1 MSRACVTEGR
11 RSLWTTST
19 ASQSPFVTTQLIVAV
34 GDADAIMRS
43 LPFPVAATFD
53 HEVPSEHG
61 TPFSPA
67 SDIPIDPALAGPL
80 PIDPAIMGD
89 EAVQLNVLEQG
100 PPVHIPEDF
109 IPPHPRH
116 YSQEPSQYDQGP
128 RGDPFAPQPAPYLHI
143 QEEVIPPPTKPPK
156 RKRKPRREPEC
167 GFCQGDD
174 KKNKEAEPEAMVT
187 CEECGRSGHPSCL
200 QLGAIADTIRS
211 YPWKCIECKTCE
223 ICQEKGDDE
232 RILLCDFCD
241 RGWHMD
247 CMQPPLEEMPPG
259 TWHCPMC
266 PPSFLPLESEVASIT
281 NSDPQ
286 DGDEATAEPEVDVEV
301 DDGDDDS
308 SEDSSDSESESDG
321 TNTVQAPTPR
331 QRPSQ
336 RIKKPPKRRIEHS
349 TPRPLKRIRL
359 RSPAAHPLVVRLRIP
374 PKGKG
379 KEREEDPDRNI
390 FEDLLSPA
398 HRDMSKTEITDF
410 DRARFDKSCLA
421 AEHHQ
426 LTQPDPPIAGPS
438 SRPLR
443 SHALQHITI
452 PSSIPA
458 RSPVPSTP
466 GAIPHTP
473 STIPATPSGFPA
485 PPSTLRIRTIRFG
498 KYDIHPWYDAPFP
511 EEFSNIPDGRLWF
524 CEFCLKYMRS
534 GFAFGRHNMKCK
546 TRHPPGDEIYRDGA
560 MSIFEVDGRKNK
572 IYCQNLC
579 LLSKMFLDHKSLFYD
594 VEPFLFY
601 VITETDDMG
610 ARFVGYFSKEKCSP
624 KDYNVSCIMALPV
637 RQRQGWGNFL
647 IDFSYL
653 LSKKEQRAGSPEKPL
668 SGLGQLGYKNY
679 WTLALMRYLHTSPDN
694 PTLEAISKGTSM
706 TIEDIYNTL
715 HDQGM
720 ISVQSATP
728 PMRPTP
734 GQAIKFPRGRKNGI
748 ARRHLQRQS
757 TLNKEEEAGSK
768 ANTPFVPPTRYQIIW
783 DPEKVQHYLEAWEK
797 KGYMKLK
804 PERLKWT
811 PFVLARAKAGG
822 EVLQVEL
829 GAGMGALNGV
839 AETPISVTEQVDK
852 QTPAPGPAEP
862 SVSVSEAAPTETHY
876 VSDTPAAR
884 LFDDLIAKNPETP
897 VPKKQLR
904 SRVKGGEVPRSV
916 FSRTQSSRNTI
927 TRTALQRHTR
937 SVSARPITG
946 IDGAVNGTAP
956 QTDEL
961 AEQSSPDI
969 PAKRRRGRARIKPP
983 DDALSAVS
991 ESGRMTASPSPSR
1004 PLTRVKRRRIESPE
1018 SETPS
1023 EHVED
1028 HAEPPGGPT
1037 HSNGHINPVSEVGQE
1052 DVPHHSS
1059 GSSGSVNNGAQSLR
1073 VETTSS
1079 MSELDT
1085 QSSLAQSQP
1094 PDDEIKS
1101 EEADTP
1107 LTGIT
1112 SRHSVPSDDTLFVVE
1127 TAHGIGTKD
1136 SGGSEIIRAV
1146 HSPTSQTTGRE
1157 SAGQDSVPSCSAPAL
1172 TDLDQYSDL
1181 DAEGELAH
1189 GDLLCDRL
1197 FGDDFRTKQPAF
1209 SQAEPQHTHERFT
1222 PVHCGSQLGLWKLTN
1237 VNSNAYTRGSDP
1249 SMAFGHLQ
1257 RDPNLQTNVSNVSS
1271 LNQALGSHLNPTISG
1286 RPQFHDG
1293 GAYRLSDSP
1302 PTILDSNGAPRS
1314 AQPIPGSSHTSP
1326 IHEFSVLPT
1335 NETQTTSVPKRKQT
1349 DGLAPSGSSQ
1359 SGKRRREGD
1368 DMGDPFDTDAAHGS
1382 KHWTDDEKTKLFN
1395 WLMGSGEDNHWN
1407 ALRATKNSCL
1417 RECAIEVFGGKKTYQ
1432 ALKGCYERNFNLF
1445 KQIYAFESFHVQL
1458 GNSPVSF
1465 TTETDRLREYE
1476 RRLQIARKGGCDV
1489 GNVGAKTI
1497 DHWHRSG
1504 WYTLFHRRWNGDPA
1518 TTRPAN
1524 RQNNVPGAT
1533 NSHGGEDD
1541 DDDSLEV
1548 TEPIPILQP
1557 QIQPQSAPS
1566 HPRPQV
1572 QQVHSQARPP
1582 AFVFTSQPSIAN
1594 KINTNELPIQ
1604 EAGPSNTPLSRAVF
1618 PTVPSP
1624 SSDASV
1630 VNFALP
1636 QNMMAACLQLLQAQ
1650 VQHSKLKLEYLRRR
1664 EEREERDSNARKDAE
1679 RARLE
1684 REAAEWEHTKETA
1697 NVKHRAQLATDVLA
1711 NPVVDGSTDSDSE
1724 ERMDNKY
1731 YIVLDRERVR
1741 HCITDKL
1748 MLNHARS
1755 QELGSIRVP
1764 LIDLMVSFGFS
1775 VVGLSRPYYRI
1786 ITHESQSVCSQVS
1799 EVRWVIMPMM
1809 WDSLI
1814 CEAAFAV
1821 SRGNL
1826 YPGGDPD
1833 QKVSTL
1839 ILHYQPL
1846 PLSATMCFPPGPVS
1860 IPILTNT
1867 LCLVTFIAYIAWR
1880 NARRYTLK
1888 DICGPPS
1895 HSFWL
1900 GSEKVHRSAKQVGDL
1915 EFRWAREYGPTW
1927 MAKGCL
1933 GVFKENR
1940 CHRNNA
1946 PLHRGEYFDHRL
1958 SYLLAVDHQRHRKI
1972 MNPAFGAA
1980 QLRTFLPVFR
1990 RSAARLSQKW
2000 KDMIQLG
2007 EKSDGCTMNVS
2018 ETLSRMTLDVIGEV
2032 AFDYRFGV
2040 LNDNGVDNEL
2050 VQAFNNLFIDTMLY
2064 QSSWD
2069 IIFKSTWR
2077 FLPQAVLRYLKYL
2090 PYREYRRFATYLQTA
2105 IRTGRTIIN
2114 EKAAGTEKGGK
2125 DIISILAPCWSRVM
2139 ILLPHLSRG
2148 CLYELSKHP
2157 EDQQRIRDEI
2167 KAARANAEARGDNDL
2182 LPSDFNNMDF
2192 TNAVIKVCPPLVS
2205 DILFSSPF
2213 ISQEGLRL
2221 HPIVPTLIRE
2231 ADSDDVIPL
2240 SHPIKT
2246 RSGRIINQIPIS
2258 KGQGITASICTYNRL
2273 QSVWGEDADKW
2284 NPSRFLDDGT
2294 REKSS
2299 LGVFANLSCSP
2310 ENQSHVFQT
2319 KAAGLRACI
2328 GWRFAVLEMQAVL
2341 VELVENFEYRF
2352 PEGVEIIRL
2361 NAGLM
2366 APMVEGKM
2374 HEGVQMP
2381 LEVSVIA
2388 FLPNGGHRMVEGI
2401 SSKLV
2406 VESKV
2411 KTKAKTRYLKQKKS
2425 RRQIR
2430 KSAAP
2435 KQTNSAAQR
2444 RGETDEEDSND
2455 TESEDHAPR
2464 ERPSNGSRSKELK
2477 ETQEGGKDE
2486 RPKKKRRKS
2495 SLSYTEEGGDHMSEI
2510 EGVEVANEV
2519 DSRGPLPAA
2528 APRTSSKFPESHMSL
2543 PVFSL
2548 PTLPDAP
2555 PKSILALQGLDQA
2568 LVEAEVVNPSSR
2580 LPIIPKGDD
2589 ARTGLSERTR
2599 RRLIELG
2606 ITELFAGSSTT
2617 RRPLYTPFD
2626 LLQDVCVSAPT
2637 GSGKT
2642 LAYVLPIVEVMQV
2655 REIVEAIAKG
2665 RGLKI
2670 GTATGQHSFA
2680 HEQSQLVADM
2690 SAKLSGG
2697 SSKVDILICTPGR
2710 LIDHLNGTPNFS
2722 LQHLRFLVIDEA
2734 DRLLA
2739 QSFQDWLAQV
2749 LAATQ
2754 PSPRMV
2760 PETTET
2766 KTPAPLCDSLA
2777 PAFLRLHGEVD
2788 LHTDIDEKKDVSCQK
2803 LLFSATLTSDPGK
2816 LAALDLRNPKYFV
2829 VQGLSEESE
2838 IDGIPNIIAERF
2850 TMPEALKEHMI
2861 ICEAPQKPLMLF
2873 HLAHN
2878 HSVRNALVFTK
2889 SSESASRLVRL
2900 FEFFEDCYLL
2910 QRKSDYRS
2918 VVFE

>member
-1 MSRACVTEGR
+1 
-11 RSLWTTST
+11 
-19 ASQSPFVTTQLIVAV
+19 
-34 GDADAIMRS
+34 MRS

-89 EAVQLNVLEQG
+89 EPVQLNVLEQG

-174 KKNKEAEPEAMVT
+174 KKNKGAEPEVMVT
-187 CEECGRSGHPSCL
+187 CEECGRS
-200 QLGAIADTIRS
+200 
-211 YPWKCIECKTCE
+211 
-223 ICQEKGDDE
+223 
-232 RILLCDFCD
+232 
-241 RGWHMD
+241 GWHMD

-266 PPSFLPLESEVASIT
+266 PPSFLPLESEVASIL

-321 TNTVQAPTPR
+321 TTTVQAPTPR

-359 RSPAAHPLVVRLRIP
+359 RSPATHPLVVRLRIP

-398 HRDMSKTEITDF
+398 HRDMSKTDITDF

-421 AEHHQ
+421 AEEKLAPPPQ
-426 LTQPDPPIAGPS
+426 SAPPADTPDPPIAGPS

-443 SHALQHITI
+443 SHTLQHITI
-452 PSSIPA
+452 PSPIPA

-679 WTLALMRYLHTSPDN
+679 WTLALMRYLHTSPHN

-768 ANTPFVPPTRYQIIW
+768 VNTPFIPPTRYQITW

-811 PFVLARAKAGG
+811 PFVLARTKAGG

-839 AETPISVTEQVDK
+839 AETPIPVTEQVDK

-862 SVSVSEAAPTETHY
+862 SVSVSEATPTETHY

-927 TRTALQRHTR
+927 TRTALPRHTR
-937 SVSARPITG
+937 SVSVRPITG
-946 IDGAVNGTAP
+946 IDGAVHGAAP
-956 QTDEL
+956 QTNEL

-991 ESGRMTASPSPSR
+991 ESGRMTVSPSPSR

-1028 HAEPPGGPT
+1028 HAEPGGPT

-1052 DVPHHSS
+1052 EDVSHHSS
-1059 GSSGSVNNGAQSLR
+1059 GSYGSVNNGAQSLR

-1085 QSSLAQSQP
+1085 RSSLAQSQP

-1112 SRHSVPSDDTLFVVE
+1112 SRHSVPK
-1127 TAHGIGTKD
+1127 TANGIGTKD
-1136 SGGSEIIRAV
+1136 SGGSDIIRAV

-1172 TDLDQYSDL
+1172 STDLDQYSDL
-1181 DAEGELAH
+1181 DAEGEP
-1189 GDLLCDRL
+1189 
-1197 FGDDFRTKQPAF
+1197 DD
-1209 SQAEPQHTHERFT
+1209 E
-1222 PVHCGSQLGLWKLTN
+1222 
-1237 VNSNAYTRGSDP
+1237 
-1249 SMAFGHLQ
+1249 
-1257 RDPNLQTNVSNVSS
+1257 S

-1335 NETQTTSVPKRKQT
+1335 NETQTTSGPKRKQT
-1349 DGLAPSGSSQ
+1349 DGLAPSGSS
-1359 SGKRRREGD
+1359 GKKRREGD
-1368 DMGDPFDTDAAHGS
+1368 DLVDPFDTDAAHGS
-1382 KHWTDDEKTKLFN
+1382 KHWTDDEKTRLFN
-1395 WLMGSGEDNHWN
+1395 WLMGLGEDKHWN
-1407 ALRATKNSCL
+1407 ALRTTKNSCL

-1518 TTRPAN
+1518 TTRPAT

-1557 QIQPQSAPS
+1557 QIQPQSAPAPAPS
-1566 HPRPQV
+1566 HPHPHPHPQV

-1582 AFVFTSQPSIAN
+1582 TFIFTSQSSVAN
-1594 KINTNELPIQ
+1594 KTNTHELPIQ
-1604 EAGPSNTPLSRAVF
+1604 EAGPSNTPSRAVF
-1618 PTVPSP
+1618 PNVPSP

-1697 NVKHRAQLATDVLA
+1697 NVKHRAQLATDVLG
-1711 NPVVDGSTDSDSE
+1711 NPVVDGSVRQAASD
-1724 ERMDNKY
+1724 
-1731 YIVLDRERVR
+1731 
-1741 HCITDKL
+1741 
-1748 MLNHARS
+1748 
-1755 QELGSIRVP
+1755 
-1764 LIDLMVSFGFS
+1764 
-1775 VVGLSRPYYRI
+1775 
-1786 ITHESQSVCSQVS
+1786 
-1799 EVRWVIMPMM
+1799 
-1809 WDSLI
+1809 
-1814 CEAAFAV
+1814 
-1821 SRGNL
+1821 
-1826 YPGGDPD
+1826 
-1833 QKVSTL
+1833 
-1839 ILHYQPL
+1839 
-1846 PLSATMCFPPGPVS
+1846 
-1860 IPILTNT
+1860 
-1867 LCLVTFIAYIAWR
+1867 
-1880 NARRYTLK
+1880 
-1888 DICGPPS
+1888 
-1895 HSFWL
+1895 
-1900 GSEKVHRSAKQVGDL
+1900 
-1915 EFRWAREYGPTW
+1915 
-1927 MAKGCL
+1927 
-1933 GVFKENR
+1933 
-1940 CHRNNA
+1940 
-1946 PLHRGEYFDHRL
+1946 
-1958 SYLLAVDHQRHRKI
+1958 
-1972 MNPAFGAA
+1972 
-1980 QLRTFLPVFR
+1980 
-1990 RSAARLSQKW
+1990 
-2000 KDMIQLG
+2000 
-2007 EKSDGCTMNVS
+2007 
-2018 ETLSRMTLDVIGEV
+2018 
-2032 AFDYRFGV
+2032 
-2040 LNDNGVDNEL
+2040 
-2050 VQAFNNLFIDTMLY
+2050 
-2064 QSSWD
+2064 
-2069 IIFKSTWR
+2069 
-2077 FLPQAVLRYLKYL
+2077 YLK
-2090 PYREYRRFATYLQTA
+2090 R
-2105 IRTGRTIIN
+2105 
-2114 EKAAGTEKGGK
+2114 
-2125 DIISILAPCWSRVM
+2125 
-2139 ILLPHLSRG
+2139 
-2148 CLYELSKHP
+2148 
-2157 EDQQRIRDEI
+2157 
-2167 KAARANAEARGDNDL
+2167 
-2182 LPSDFNNMDF
+2182 
-2192 TNAVIKVCPPLVS
+2192 
-2205 DILFSSPF
+2205 
-2213 ISQEGLRL
+2213 
-2221 HPIVPTLIRE
+2221 
-2231 ADSDDVIPL
+2231 
-2240 SHPIKT
+2240 
-2246 RSGRIINQIPIS
+2246 
-2258 KGQGITASICTYNRL
+2258 
-2273 QSVWGEDADKW
+2273 
-2284 NPSRFLDDGT
+2284 
-2294 REKSS
+2294 
-2299 LGVFANLSCSP
+2299 
-2310 ENQSHVFQT
+2310 
-2319 KAAGLRACI
+2319 
-2328 GWRFAVLEMQAVL
+2328 
-2341 VELVENFEYRF
+2341 
-2352 PEGVEIIRL
+2352 
-2361 NAGLM
+2361 
-2366 APMVEGKM
+2366 
-2374 HEGVQMP
+2374 
-2381 LEVSVIA
+2381 
-2388 FLPNGGHRMVEGI
+2388 
-2401 SSKLV
+2401 
-2406 VESKV
+2406 
-2411 KTKAKTRYLKQKKS
+2411 
-2425 RRQIR
+2425 
-2430 KSAAP
+2430 
-2435 KQTNSAAQR
+2435 
-2444 RGETDEEDSND
+2444 
-2455 TESEDHAPR
+2455 
-2464 ERPSNGSRSKELK
+2464 
-2477 ETQEGGKDE
+2477 
-2486 RPKKKRRKS
+2486 
-2495 SLSYTEEGGDHMSEI
+2495 
-2510 EGVEVANEV
+2510 
-2519 DSRGPLPAA
+2519 
-2528 APRTSSKFPESHMSL
+2528 
-2543 PVFSL
+2543 
-2548 PTLPDAP
+2548 
-2555 PKSILALQGLDQA
+2555 
-2568 LVEAEVVNPSSR
+2568 
-2580 LPIIPKGDD
+2580 
-2589 ARTGLSERTR
+2589 
-2599 RRLIELG
+2599 
-2606 ITELFAGSSTT
+2606 LFA
-2617 RRPLYTPFD
+2617 
-2626 LLQDVCVSAPT
+2626 
-2637 GSGKT
+2637 
-2642 LAYVLPIVEVMQV
+2642 
-2655 REIVEAIAKG
+2655 
-2665 RGLKI
+2665 
-2670 GTATGQHSFA
+2670 
-2680 HEQSQLVADM
+2680 
-2690 SAKLSGG
+2690 
-2697 SSKVDILICTPGR
+2697 
-2710 LIDHLNGTPNFS
+2710 
-2722 LQHLRFLVIDEA
+2722 
-2734 DRLLA
+2734 
-2739 QSFQDWLAQV
+2739 
-2749 LAATQ
+2749 
-2754 PSPRMV
+2754 
-2760 PETTET
+2760 
-2766 KTPAPLCDSLA
+2766 
-2777 PAFLRLHGEVD
+2777 
-2788 LHTDIDEKKDVSCQK
+2788 
-2803 LLFSATLTSDPGK
+2803 SD
-2816 LAALDLRNPKYFV
+2816 
-2829 VQGLSEESE
+2829 
-2838 IDGIPNIIAERF
+2838 
-2850 TMPEALKEHMI
+2850 
-2861 ICEAPQKPLMLF
+2861 
-2873 HLAHN
+2873 
-2878 HSVRNALVFTK
+2878 
-2889 SSESASRLVRL
+2889 
-2900 FEFFEDCYLL
+2900 
-2910 QRKSDYRS
+2910 
-2918 VVFE
+2918 